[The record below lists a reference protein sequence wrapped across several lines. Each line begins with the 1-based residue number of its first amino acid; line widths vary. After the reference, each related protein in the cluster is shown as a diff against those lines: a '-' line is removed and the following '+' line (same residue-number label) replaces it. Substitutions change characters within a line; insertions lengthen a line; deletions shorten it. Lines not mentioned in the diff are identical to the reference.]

1 MARHDDQLRRQ
12 IAVEAARLMA
22 EHGVKDFL
30 TAKKKAGAKF
40 GVHTGNAMPKNTEIE
55 AALIEHQRI
64 FQGDSQQQHLRELR
78 EAALEAL
85 QFFAE
90 FRPKLVGSVLR
101 GTAGPHSDVNLHVF
115 THVENFVHFLKLHH
129 IPVDQ
134 KQRRY
139 RFGKDKESK
148 YREKDIPVFQF
159 MAGDVPFD
167 VAVFEE
173 KNERD
178 VPMSK
183 LDGKPEERA
192 SLSMLKILMEKE

>member
-1 MARHDDQLRRQ
+1 
-12 IAVEAARLMA
+12 
-22 EHGVKDFL
+22 
-30 TAKKKAGAKF
+30 
-40 GVHTGNAMPKNTEIE
+40 
-55 AALIEHQRI
+55 
-64 FQGDSQQQHLRELR
+64 
-78 EAALEAL
+78 
-85 QFFAE
+85 
-90 FRPKLVGSVLR
+90 
-101 GTAGPHSDVNLHVF
+101 
-115 THVENFVHFLKLHH
+115 VHFLKTHD

-139 RFGKDKESK
+139 RFGKDKDGK
-148 YREKDIPVFQF
+148 NREKDIPVFQF

-192 SLSMLKILMEKE
+192 SLSMLKMLMEKE

>member
-30 TAKKKAGAKF
+30 TAKKKAAAKH
-40 GVHTGNAMPKNTEIE
+40 GVVNGTAMPKNTEIE

-64 FQGDSQQQHLRELR
+64 FQGDSQQQHLAELR
-78 EAALEAL
+78 EAALEAM
-85 QFFAE
+85 QFFAG

-101 GTAGPHSDVNLHVF
+101 GTAGPHSDVNLHIF
-115 THVENFVHFLKLHH
+115 TDVEEFVHFLQTHH

-139 RFGKDKESK
+139 KFGKNKEGK
-148 YREKDIPVFQF
+148 FREKDIPVFQF
-159 MAGDVPFD
+159 LAGDVPFD
-167 VAVFEE
+167 VAVFDE
-173 KNERD
+173 KHERD
-178 VPMSK
+178 VPLSK
-183 LDGKPEERA
+183 LDGKPEERV
-192 SLSMLKILMEKE
+192 SQSVLKELILKS